1 MGNVFHGGG
10 RSLSM
15 SNGGTDVFVDV
26 LMLAVS
32 DLADSTWDHRF
43 ATLLTLQD
51 QSVIGRG
58 VVGFDLED
66 VDWGRSPHERAK
78 AKDFVLRVLDLAL
91 RRHRWDE
98 LDYEPPFAEGC
109 LRQYREMVE
118 AFDPADVERPSG
130 GFPFPGPE
138 EAAFPARR
146 KPPWPRAYGTASCAH
161 RPIGRRASS
170 VRRSGDPAP
179 VARVPQPPLS
189 TDG

>member
-1 MGNVFHGGG
+1 MGNVFHGAG

-15 SNGGTDVFVDV
+15 SNGSTDVFVDV

-32 DLADSTWDHRF
+32 DLAESAWEHRF

-51 QSVIGRG
+51 QNVIGRG

-66 VDWGRSPHERAK
+66 VDWGRSPHEQAA

-91 RRHRWDE
+91 RKHRWDE
-98 LDYEPPFAEGC
+98 LDYEPPFAEGF

-138 EAAFPARR
+138 EAAM
-146 KPPWPRAYGTASCAH
+146 ASCVRHRVLCAPAH
-161 RPIGRRASS
+161 WEAC
-170 VRRSGDPAP
+170 VFCTA
-179 VARVPQPPLS
+179 LW
-189 TDG
+189 

>member
-1 MGNVFHGGG
+1 MGNIFHGGG
-10 RSLSM
+10 RSLDL

-32 DLADSTWDHRF
+32 DLADSTWEYRF

-51 QSVIGRG
+51 QCVLGRG

-66 VDWGRSPHERAK
+66 IDWGRSPRERAA

-98 LDYEPPFAEGC
+98 LGYEPPFAEGY

-118 AFDPADVERPSG
+118 AFDPAGAGRQCGDP
-130 GFPFPGPE
+130 PFPGPE
-138 EAAFPARR
+138 EAAM
-146 KPPWPRAYGTASCAH
+146 ASCVRH
-161 RPIGRRASS
+161 RVLCAPAYWEACVFCNASPRRPT
-170 VRRSGDPAP
+170 VN
-179 VARVPQPPLS
+179 
-189 TDG
+189 

>member
-1 MGNVFHGGG
+1 MGNFFNGGG

-32 DLADSTWDHRF
+32 GLAESVWEYRF

-51 QSVIGRG
+51 QGAVGRG
-58 VVGFDLED
+58 VVGFDLEE
-66 VDWGRSPHERAK
+66 VDWGSSPGEQAA

-98 LDYEPPFAEGC
+98 LGYEPPFAEGY

-118 AFDPADVERPSG
+118 AFDPAGTEPRSG
-130 GFPFPGPE
+130 IFPFPGPE
-138 EAAFPARR
+138 EAAM
-146 KPPWPRAYGTASCAH
+146 ASCVRH
-161 RPIGRRASS
+161 RVLCA
-170 VRRSGDPAP
+170 PAYWEAC
-179 VARVPQPPLS
+179 VFCNVSRH
-189 TDG
+189 